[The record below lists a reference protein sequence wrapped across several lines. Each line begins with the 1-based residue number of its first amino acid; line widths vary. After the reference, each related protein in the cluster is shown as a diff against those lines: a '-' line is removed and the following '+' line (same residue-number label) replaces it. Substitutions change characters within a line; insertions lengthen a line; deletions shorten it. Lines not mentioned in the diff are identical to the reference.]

1 MKTREQAEKKAK
13 ELYPVDVDLFI
24 NRFAQA
30 ENTIRVA
37 QQEAFLEGYSQLA
50 KDLVEWLDGEEY
62 APTYGEIYS
71 KLKTLNK

>member
-37 QQEAFLEGYSQLA
+37 QQEAFL
-50 KDLVEWLDGEEY
+50 
-62 APTYGEIYS
+62 
-71 KLKTLNK
+71 